1 MHSLR
6 ASILFLV
13 IALCAFFGDHRRQ
26 QPSVSPGP
34 ARFVSADDAVDSP
47 VTYVPDLVSAEEE
60 RPTKRRPTKVTRIV
74 RVTAYNAVPEQTDE
88 TPDICAWGDQIRP
101 GIIAISRDL
110 EQVGLTRG
118 KEVYIEGIGKA
129 VVLDRMHDRK
139 RNQIDIY
146 MQRYE
151 DAVRFGAKELSISW
165 LEDAHSEQDG

>member
-6 ASILFLV
+6 ASILFLA
-13 IALCAFFGDHRRQ
+13 IAFCAFHADHRRQ
-26 QPSVSPGP
+26 QPSVAQGQ
-34 ARFVSADDAVDSP
+34 ARFPSADEAVEQP
-47 VTYVPDLVSAEEE
+47 VTYFPDLLKAEENK
-60 RPTKRRPTKVTRIV
+60 PTKRRPTKVTRIV
-74 RVTAYNAVPEQTDE
+74 RVTAYNAVPEQTDD
-88 TPDICAWGDQIRP
+88 TPNICAWGDEIRP

-118 KEVYIEGIGKA
+118 KEVHIEGIGKA
-129 VVLDRMHDRK
+129 VVLDRMHRRK

-165 LEDAHSEQDG
+165 LEDAHTEQDG